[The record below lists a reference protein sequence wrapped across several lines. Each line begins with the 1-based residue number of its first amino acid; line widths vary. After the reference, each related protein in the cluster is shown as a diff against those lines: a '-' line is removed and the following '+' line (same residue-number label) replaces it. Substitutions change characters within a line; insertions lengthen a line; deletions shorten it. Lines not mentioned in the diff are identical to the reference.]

1 MPLMK
6 FLKAGKKP
14 RRKRKGQNTE
24 ISLSKTKEMG
34 KTIDAEHLSELT
46 EEEYEVNFMKSNLKG
61 FVKLD
66 VKYLIPFFTRRF
78 THQEVKDCKS
88 QMTDLTNQW
97 YQAIRGPSETDESDE
112 EVEM

>member
-1 MPLMK
+1 MCELLDLFVLCTLFCIFMATVLS
-6 FLKAGKKP
+6 FIT
-14 RRKRKGQNTE
+14 KRTVIKINT
-24 ISLSKTKEMG
+24 IDVKHLFQFQG

-78 THQEVKDCKS
+78 THQVIII
-88 QMTDLTNQW
+88 
-97 YQAIRGPSETDESDE
+97 YFY
-112 EVEM
+112 

>member
-1 MPLMK
+1 
-6 FLKAGKKP
+6 
-14 RRKRKGQNTE
+14 
-24 ISLSKTKEMG
+24 MG

-78 THQEVKDCKS
+78 THQAFAVSTSMMEVVALETMCGTKLANKLFICAMRDNLEEFNFLELEKFGVIS
-88 QMTDLTNQW
+88 VPFLV
-97 YQAIRGPSETDESDE
+97 RGSFKKGS
-112 EVEM
+112 

>member
-1 MPLMK
+1 MVID
-6 FLKAGKKP
+6 AG
-14 RRKRKGQNTE
+14 
-24 ISLSKTKEMG
+24 G

-112 EVEM
+112 EVDM